1 MWRLRG
7 VCAVL
12 LLCFV
17 PSRQVELCAQE
28 YVDTGAKVGFQLVQY
43 ALNTGEWEKLAE
55 ENSLD
60 PYAPDEKLDVNVPC
74 AYFGSA
80 LCTAQASSCKKSKI
94 QLRLKAITGL
104 KSVHIDNLEVSE
116 VRSPLSSR
124 FSTLEAHRSAS
135 ACWANAVDPT
145 EGVCSYSSRG
155 NQNGDAID
163 CGLAGRGSGHVSIPE
178 GAKIEVDIE
187 DVEVKVQCHN
197 SLVGSSWWEKPFT
210 SKTVTCS
217 FGEGSGA
224 FTSIEFCGGT
234 CNKSLLSTSYTHVK
248 LVDFRFENYEDTI
261 QCEASGL
268 PSGLSDS
275 LMKAIEVAVINMI
288 NKPIQDVLNGVL
300 KDEVGEGL
308 PEKCEA
314 PSEDQLGGGV
324 HGS

>member
-1 MWRLRG
+1 LGAALGRSNLVRLGAALSGTTPAPLLALWGVRARARVSLARRLRLCGARSLAVARAEKAMWRLRG

-135 ACWANAVDPT
+135 ACWANAV
-145 EGVCSYSSRG
+145 
-155 NQNGDAID
+155 
-163 CGLAGRGSGHVSIPE
+163 VSTRSE
-178 GAKIEVDIE
+178 
-187 DVEVKVQCHN
+187 
-197 SLVGSSWWEKPFT
+197 T
-210 SKTVTCS
+210 SPC
-217 FGEGSGA
+217 
-224 FTSIEFCGGT
+224 
-234 CNKSLLSTSYTHVK
+234 
-248 LVDFRFENYEDTI
+248 
-261 QCEASGL
+261 
-268 PSGLSDS
+268 
-275 LMKAIEVAVINMI
+275 
-288 NKPIQDVLNGVL
+288 
-300 KDEVGEGL
+300 
-308 PEKCEA
+308 
-314 PSEDQLGGGV
+314 
-324 HGS
+324 